1 MAIEYKFENNVNIF
15 SSRDK
20 IRDQI
25 IDIAKKQLVLENFDF
40 NQTSYLSYLI
50 NTLSV
55 LSSNNIFYNSN
66 IWKQFF
72 LITASQRESVMNL
85 STMLG
90 YVPRLAYPSYATVLV
105 TIPLKFMKNLNNVSA
120 NLNGIILD
128 NTIDYNI
135 NPHKFYADDI
145 IFCPVNTHNI
155 YIEKNLEINAE
166 TNNFYRAVIKEIYQG
181 KDDIINNGSRSENI
195 LPYVIK
201 LIDNNEYVL
210 QFNVKCVQLFKLE
223 DNSEFTI
230 PSLNKFEIFYK
241 DIKFSVGQLS
251 DVNIFTINSPTLK
264 REIEPKITKSI
275 IKEKELNNQ
284 KIDFWKK
291 YSALPL
297 IPNNENGYVI
307 KEIKNGVRIYFGN
320 GIYGNQPLSGD
331 NCKIDLFLTNGN
343 DGNVLPGAINK
354 SDPLKVTIT
363 DVQISANRRI
373 KNNNVNIFV
382 INPEPAYGG
391 MDTPTIDEIRRGAIT
406 HVKTNSRLV
415 TRDDYAN
422 FSSIVRDL
430 PVLNTTQ
437 VLKRSDLKRNEIC
450 LFTDL
455 IYNDLVNNNAYVV
468 PTRNCIWEL
477 ETESLDMLYIRTDDL
492 NYVKNIDGEDYYPI
506 FNMKFNPSTKECT
519 YYYSASEVEVPVN
532 ITRTETSNP
541 KVTMYSCKFF
551 TDYEELPQNDKI
563 QIHLN
568 YIDVNVIQ
576 DDTLDLY
583 CKVTIPWNGKEY
595 DMPMDSSNSRFT
607 LTNEDL
613 YGYLNVVNIPDGV
626 HTFKFEILD
635 NNDNGRKLVTCFST
649 VILVKTLDDYM
660 KSDVIQVDSSTY
672 KIYDVPLIL
681 KNYYDKIDKGKFNY
695 FILLKYINFDVTRY
709 RMLTDFISLK
719 LSNTTGKSKNM
730 LLNDLTREEMDYLNP
745 QEVDIDDVYE
755 FGSDGLRI
763 AISSDHN
770 RWNRQGGFVAIKSA
784 INPGRFVFEEIQVN
798 DMFIYNNK
806 KYIYNGEQFLEPIFD
821 IPLQIKLVVWI
832 DTNYSGNDSS
842 LITKIKTEL
851 INNFYKNF
859 GYNKQVLVSEIN
871 RIVKS
876 IKGVANCKVLS
887 PEFDIIFNYDL
898 DYLTEEQLIEYT
910 PELMYFD
917 VNSISIDLRV

>member
-105 TIPLKFMKNLNNVSA
+105 TIPLKFMNNMNIAKFDIVGVNDITSRYPHKLYA
-120 NLNGIILD
+120 DKILFSPI
-128 NTIDYNI
+128 NTINI
-135 NPHKFYADDI
+135 
-145 IFCPVNTHNI
+145 T
-155 YIEKNLEINAE
+155 IEKSISINAE
-166 TNNFYRAVIKEIYQG
+166 TNNFYRAEILENQIG
-181 KDDIINNGSRSENI
+181 PDDLLKNGTVSNNV
-195 LPYVIK
+195 LPYFIK
-201 LIDNNEYVL
+201 KVNNNEYVL
-210 QFNVKCVQLFKLE
+210 QFNMRCVQLFKHE
-223 DNSEFTI
+223 KEQTEFVI
-230 PSLNKFEIFYK
+230 PSLNKFEIYYK
-241 DIKFSVGQLS
+241 DIKFSSGQMAS
-251 DVNIFTINSPTLK
+251 INVVTKQSSMLTNS
-264 REIEPKITKSI
+264 IEPVLTRKLEKSSVNESNISSITW
-275 IKEKELNNQ
+275 L
-284 KIDFWKK
+284 K
-291 YSALPL
+291 YSSIPL
-297 IPNNENGYVI
+297 IPNNVNGYVI
-307 KEIKNGVRIYFGN
+307 KEIKDGIRVYFGN
-320 GIYGNQPLSGD
+320 DVYGNQPTSGHEC
-331 NCKIDLFLTNGN
+331 NISLFLTNGS
-343 DGNVLPGAINK
+343 DGNVLPGSINK
-354 SDPLKVTIT
+354 ADPVRMGIT
-363 DVQISANRRI
+363 DIQYSDNSNKRVKSV
-373 KNNNVNIFV
+373 NVNIFV

-391 MDTPTIDEIRRGAIT
+391 MNTPTIDEIRRGAIT

-798 DMFIYNNK
+798 DMFVYNNK